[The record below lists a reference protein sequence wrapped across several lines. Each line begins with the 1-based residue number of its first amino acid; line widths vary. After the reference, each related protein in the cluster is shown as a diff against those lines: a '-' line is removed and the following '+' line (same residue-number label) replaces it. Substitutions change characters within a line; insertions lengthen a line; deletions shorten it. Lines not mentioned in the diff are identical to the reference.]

1 MTGLPAT
8 YIVWGMAAVQIL
20 GLLSAWIARLSEGS
34 RRQVLC
40 QRLFMACLLLVG
52 LAAVAVPQTGSGC
65 WMVASATLPLMV
77 LMATYD
83 FGRSADSEA
92 SL

>member
-1 MTGLPAT
+1 
-8 YIVWGMAAVQIL
+8 MAAVQVL
-20 GLLSAWIARLSEGS
+20 GLLSAWVARLSEGS

-52 LAAVAVPQTGSGC
+52 LAAVALPQTGSGC
-65 WMVASATLPLMV
+65 WMLASATLPVMV
-77 LMATYD
+77 LLATYD
-83 FGRSADSEA
+83 FGRSPDSEA

>member
-1 MTGLPAT
+1 MTGLPST
-8 YIVWGMAAVQIL
+8 YVVWGMAAVQIL
-20 GLLSAWIARLSEGS
+20 GLLSALVARLSAGS
-34 RRQVLC
+34 RRQALC
-40 QRLFMACLLLVG
+40 QRLFMACLVLVG
-52 LAAVAVPQTGSGC
+52 LAAVAVPQAGSGC

-83 FGRSADSEA
+83 CGRSADSEA